1 MKQSA
6 VPIGLTKIDVVYI
19 FEVAKKK
26 KNTSTEGFSKNDK

>member
-26 KNTSTEGFSKNDK
+26 NTSTEGFSKNDK